1 MFMKKK
7 KQVTL
12 KKVSEKVSRVLT
24 KENFDRTVDEMSKIG
39 GEAKKMIFH
48 AKARFDRA
56 DEKTKKKILAG
67 LAGATAVLA
76 AIIGVRKMRRKK
88 K

>member
-1 MFMKKK
+1 MKKK

-12 KKVSEKVSRVLT
+12 KKISKKVSGALT
-24 KENFDRTVDEMSKIG
+24 KENFDQMVDEMSKIG

-48 AKARFDRA
+48 AKARFDGA

-76 AIIGVRKMRRKK
+76 AIVGMRKMRRKK